1 MFSCDSDAPGAA
13 TDGEAQVDR
22 WPHPEDMIAA
32 GAEISQ
38 EAGEQPDLPPKS

>member
-1 MFSCDSDAPGAA
+1 MSSYDSDTPGTA

-32 GAEISQ
+32 GAEISL
-38 EAGEQPDLPPKS
+38 EAGE